1 MKNVFINKNK
11 KMNMKNFRKTINKVS
26 AKSFKNKI
34 YEELER
40 IIFMLKQFK
49 NFTKKDWLFIFI
61 SIFLIVGQVSL
72 ELKMPD
78 YMSEITKL
86 VQTEGSKMG
95 DILLNGGYMLLCAFC
110 SLVLAF
116 FTGFLVSKVSSNF
129 SKNIRKKL
137 FDKVETLAIQDVKK
151 FSTSS
156 LITRTTNDI
165 TQIQML
171 ISMGLQLLIK
181 APVTAIWAITKILN
195 KGFEW
200 SMVTLIAVLVLLIT
214 ISILMI
220 LVMPKFKIV
229 QRLTDKLNGV
239 TRESLT
245 GIRVVRAYNAEDYQ
259 EKKFASVNNEL
270 TNLQLSN
277 QYKFGVMQPV
287 MYLVMYF
294 LTLSIYFIG
303 AYLIKDA
310 LLVDKLNLFSD
321 MVVFSSYAMQVIMS
335 FLMLAMIF
343 MMVPRASVS
352 AKRINEVI
360 NTPDIIKDGT
370 STDGSLV
377 GTVEFKNVSFKYPDA
392 EEYLLED
399 ITFTANKGE
408 TVAIIGSTGS
418 GKSSLI
424 NLVPRFYEAT
434 KGSVLVDG
442 VDVRD
447 YKLESLN
454 EKIGYVSQKA
464 VLFRGTIKSNIL
476 YGSNDKNISDEKIN
490 EALEVSQASEFVQ
503 KLDDGINAMV
513 SQGGTNYSGGQKQRL
528 SIARAIAK
536 DPEIYIFDDS
546 FSALDYKTDAKLRH
560 DLRAYA
566 KDATMLIVAQRIG
579 TILNADKI
587 IVLESGK
594 CVGMGTHKEL
604 LENCDVYKQIALS
617 QISEEELKNA

>member
-1 MKNVFINKNK
+1 
-11 KMNMKNFRKTINKVS
+11 
-26 AKSFKNKI
+26 
-34 YEELER
+34 
-40 IIFMLKQFK
+40 MLKQLK

-61 SIFLIVGQVSL
+61 SIFLIIGQVSL

-86 VQTEGSKMG
+86 VQTEGSKMS
-95 DILLNGGYMLLCAFC
+95 DILLNGGYMLLCAFG

-116 FTGFLVSKVSSNF
+116 VTGFLVSKVSSNF

-171 ISMGLQLLIK
+171 IAMGLQLLIK

-214 ISILMI
+214 IVILMI

-229 QRLTDKLNGV
+229 QKLTDKLNGV

-259 EKKFASVNNEL
+259 EKKFASVNKEL

-360 NTPDIIKDGT
+360 NTPDVIKDGK

-399 ITFTANKGE
+399 ITFTANKGD

-418 GKSSLI
+418 GKSTLI

-476 YGSNDKNISDEKIN
+476 YGSNNKNISDEKIN
-490 EALEVSQASEFVQ
+490 AALEVSQASEFVQ

-587 IVLESGK
+587 IVLDDGK

-604 LENCDVYKQIALS
+604 LENCEVYKQIALS